1 MPETRSNARWLLLA
15 VVGIGV
21 FLITLDNTVLYT
33 ALPTLVNEL
42 NATSTQQLWIINAY
56 PVVIAGLLL
65 GTGTLGDKIGHRL
78 MFTIGLVIFGVASI
92 LAAFSPGPEFLIA
105 ARALLA
111 VGAATMMP
119 STLSLIRITFT
130 QSRELS
136 FAIGVWALLA
146 VVAAAIGPLVGGL
159 LLEWFWWGSVFLLN
173 VPMVLFALITL
184 PFVAP
189 RSVRNPDKHWDV
201 VSSILAM
208 ISLVGAVLFIKEL
221 AHSPQNWVIIVGS
234 LVAAVVGGVLFVR
247 RQGRLEQPLL
257 TMEIFAEP
265 PFVAGVIGASFAMFA
280 TVGAQYVVSQK
291 TQLVEGF
298 SPLQA
303 GLVVSAIAL
312 GSALTSVVAGAR
324 LHVFGP
330 HLLVAGGLFLAAIG
344 SAIVGLGGLFH
355 STALLVVGL
364 LLLGAGTGAVMA
376 VASILMISNAP
387 SHRAGMAASV
397 EEVSYEFGSL
407 SAVALLGSLISFIY
421 SRSFVLPDGAPARAG
436 EGLQDAQLAIHE
448 GHVDP
453 GMVGE
458 VLARAEDSFNS
469 GFLSSTV
476 LVTVVLLIGAW
487 VTHGKLR
494 GYALPEDAAH

>member
-92 LAAFSPGPEFLIA
+92 FAAFSPGPEFLIA

-303 GLVVSAIAL
+303 GVGGLRYRSGVCADQRGGRCAVACLRASPVGGWWPVLGGDRLRDRWIGRVVPQHCSV
-312 GSALTSVVAGAR
+312 GGWFVVARCRNGCGDGRGVHLDDFQRALAPR
-324 LHVFGP
+324 RHGGFG
-330 HLLVAGGLFLAAIG
+330 GGSFL
-344 SAIVGLGGLFH
+344 
-355 STALLVVGL
+355 
-364 LLLGAGTGAVMA
+364 
-376 VASILMISNAP
+376 
-387 SHRAGMAASV
+387 
-397 EEVSYEFGSL
+397 
-407 SAVALLGSLISFIY
+407 
-421 SRSFVLPDGAPARAG
+421 
-436 EGLQDAQLAIHE
+436 
-448 GHVDP
+448 
-453 GMVGE
+453 
-458 VLARAEDSFNS
+458 
-469 GFLSSTV
+469 
-476 LVTVVLLIGAW
+476 
-487 VTHGKLR
+487 
-494 GYALPEDAAH
+494 